1 MIYNTQLNFL
11 MLNGRINATNG
22 DIHNRHC
29 NLIFLDG
36 IEMDFIQLKNV
47 KIEPKYFLNFD
58 PVNRSCAQVYN

>member
-11 MLNGRINATNG
+11 MLNGRINSTNG

-29 NLIFLDG
+29 NLIFLD
-36 IEMDFIQLKNV
+36 EMDFIQLKNE

-58 PVNRSCAQVYN
+58 PVNRGCAQVYN